1 MSSLDQLKQTFFDEC
16 SEALQQIELGLPD
29 IRDGSGSED
38 TINAV
43 FRGVHSVKGGAG
55 IFGFEDLVRFAH
67 VFETVLDEMRSGKL
81 AATQEI
87 VDTLLQAN
95 DVLTDLISMSRS
107 GESIPPDF
115 GSECRAALQQILH
128 ANSGGEGIADDS
140 AAPADFEGIDFTPV
154 QVDFDEV
161 HAEQGG
167 TEEGASISGEHEY
180 KIVFR
185 PKPEL
190 LKKANEPLYIIREL
204 KKLGALDLV
213 AETDRLPPLAE
224 LEADQPYLGWTGTL
238 RTTATRE
245 EVDDVFEFV
254 VGDCELE
261 ITQIDAALAPAPGA
275 PAEAASAADSSAWE
289 GMVGSVVP
297 PDVMAEKPAANIAL
311 SVIPT
316 PVVEA
321 ASSVQAA
328 PAKPSPAPMA
338 SPDTPMPVAS
348 VPPSAAPPLVPTL
361 DRVEAAPAA
370 KPQAAKPAAAGA
382 TTTRVELEKI
392 DRVVN
397 MVGELVIAQAM
408 LGQVVHSLPEDV
420 SGRLVQ
426 VLEEVTHH
434 TRELKD
440 SVMSMRAQ
448 QVNAVFQRMPR
459 LVRELAV
466 KTAKKVKLELAG
478 ENTEVDRSIIERL
491 GDPLTHIIR
500 NSIDHG
506 IEAPSD
512 RAAAGKAEEGTIRL
526 SAEHRGG
533 RIVIE
538 VKDDGAGINS
548 ERVLQ
553 KARDRGLVS
562 AEATLSDDEINN
574 LIFLPGFSTA
584 EKISDISGRGVGMDV
599 VRRNIQDVGG
609 RISLKSDRGRGMTIQ
624 LALPL
629 TLAVMDGMVIR
640 VGSETYVMP
649 MSAIVE
655 CLRPPASDIHALIGT
670 PGMLRLRGNLVPLVQ
685 LCDLL
690 DISSTASGS
699 DERVIII
706 TDAGEGARFGIVVD
720 ELCGHQQ
727 VVVKSIEE
735 SYGSVPGIAG
745 ATILGNGRVAFI
757 LDVEK
762 LSDIASSNQN
772 VQTGVA
778 RFVNGESKAAVA
790 VG

>member
-55 IFGFEDLVRFAH
+55 IFGFEDLVKFAH

-107 GESIPPDF
+107 GDSIPPDF

-128 ANSGGEGIADDS
+128 VNLGGEGIADD
-140 AAPADFEGIDFTPV
+140 APAPADFEGIDFVPV
-154 QVDFDEV
+154 QFNFDEP
-161 HAEQGG
+161 AEESGVAG
-167 TEEGASISGEHEY
+167 GEHEF

-204 KKLGALDLV
+204 GKLGTLDLV

-224 LEADQPYLGWTGTL
+224 LEADRPYLGWTGTL
-238 RTTATRE
+238 RTAATRE
-245 EVDDVFEFV
+245 QIDEVFEFV

-261 ITQIDAALAPAPGA
+261 ITAADPVAAFE
-275 PAEAASAADSSAWE
+275 PAETPAEMPASPAWE
-289 GMVGSVVP
+289 GVVGSVVP
-297 PDVMAEKPAANIAL
+297 PDVSTAL
-311 SVIPT
+311 PTLESAPSV
-316 PVVEA
+316 V
-321 ASSVQAA
+321 
-328 PAKPSPAPMA
+328 PSPA
-338 SPDTPMPVAS
+338 
-348 VPPSAAPPLVPTL
+348 
-361 DRVEAAPAA
+361 VEAAPSVQVAPVATPAPMPAPAPAA
-370 KPQAAKPAAAGA
+370 PIAARAVPMSAPAPGVEHAEAAPPAKSQAAKPTAAGA

-408 LGQVVHSLPEDV
+408 LGQVVHTLPEDV
-420 SGRLVQ
+420 SARLVQ
-426 VLEEVTHH
+426 VLEEVVHH

-459 LVRELAV
+459 LVRELAM
-466 KTAKKVKLELAG
+466 KTSKKVKLEMAG

-512 RAAAGKAEEGTIRL
+512 RSAAGKSEEGTIRL

-538 VKDDGAGINS
+538 IKDDGAGINS
-548 ERVLQ
+548 DRVLA
-553 KARDRGLVS
+553 KARERGLVS
-562 AEATLSDDEINN
+562 ADASLSDEEINN
-574 LIFLPGFSTA
+574 LIFLPGFSTV
-584 EKISDISGRGVGMDV
+584 EKVSDISGRGVGMDV

-640 VGSETYVMP
+640 VGAETYVMP

-690 DISSTASGS
+690 DIGSTASAT

-762 LSDIASSNQN
+762 LSDIASSQN
-772 VQTGVA
+772 VQTGMT

-790 VG
+790 VS

>member
-16 SEALQQIELGLPD
+16 SEALQQIELGLTD
-29 IRDGSGSED
+29 IRDDAGSED

-43 FRGVHSVKGGAG
+43 FRSVHSIKGGAG
-55 IFGFEDLVRFAH
+55 IFGFEDLVKFAH
-67 VFETVLDEMRSGKL
+67 VFETVLDGMRSGSL
-81 AATQEI
+81 AATPDI

-95 DVLTDLISMSRS
+95 DVLSDLVSMSRS
-107 GESIPPDF
+107 GKAIPPDF
-115 GSECRAALQQILH
+115 GSESHAALEQILH
-128 ANSGGEGIADDS
+128 ANSGGGQGGDDDS
-140 AAPADFEGIDFTPV
+140 PAPADFDGLDFVPVRID
-154 QVDFDEV
+154 DFDA
-161 HAEQGG
+161 AED
-167 TEEGASISGEHEY
+167 ENAEREY

-185 PKPEL
+185 PKPDL
-190 LKKANEPLYIIREL
+190 LKKANEPLYILREL
-204 KKLGALDLV
+204 RKLGTLDLV
-213 AETDRLPPLAE
+213 VETDRLPHLAD
-224 LEADQPYLGWTGTL
+224 LEVDRPYLGWVGTL
-238 RTTATRE
+238 RTSAKRE
-245 EVDDVFEFV
+245 QIDEVFEFV
-254 VGDCELE
+254 ADDCELE
-261 ITQIDAALAPAPGA
+261 ITVLAAEPSSSIAAMESEPAMSPG
-275 PAEAASAADSSAWE
+275 PELP
-289 GMVGSVVP
+289 V
-297 PDVMAEKPAANIAL
+297 IAQPSL
-311 SVIPT
+311 
-316 PVVEA
+316 PVE
-321 ASSVQAA
+321 
-328 PAKPSPAPMA
+328 
-338 SPDTPMPVAS
+338 
-348 VPPSAAPPLVPTL
+348 AAPPL
-361 DRVEAAPAA
+361 AAPA
-370 KPQAAKPAAAGA
+370 PQPAPLLGAAAAEPRSAAAKPAAAGA

-420 SGRLVQ
+420 SSRLLQ
-426 VLEEVTHH
+426 VLEEVVHH

-466 KTAKKVKLELAG
+466 KTGKKVRLEMAG

-491 GDPLTHIIR
+491 ADPLTHIIR

-506 IEAPSD
+506 IEAPAD
-512 RAAAGKAEEGTIRL
+512 RIAAGKSEEGTIRL
-526 SAEHRGG
+526 SAEHRGS

-538 VKDDGAGINS
+538 IRDDGAGINP

-562 AEATLSDDEINN
+562 PEAALSDDEINN

-640 VGSETYVMP
+640 VASETYVMP

-655 CLRPPASDIHALIGT
+655 CLRPPASEIHNLIGT

-685 LCDLL
+685 LCELL
-690 DISSTASGS
+690 DLSPPAAAS
-699 DERVIII
+699 DERVVII
-706 TDAGEGARFGIVVD
+706 TDAGEGTSFGIVVD

-762 LSDIASSNQN
+762 LSDLANSQN
-772 VQTGVA
+772 GSVGISRFANGDA
-778 RFVNGESKAAVA
+778 RAAGLVNAAHRVVPPQMTEA
-790 VG
+790 AF

>member
-128 ANSGGEGIADDS
+128 ANSGGEGIDDDS
-140 AAPADFEGIDFTPV
+140 AAPADFEGIDFIPV

-161 HAEQGG
+161 QAEQGG
-167 TEEGASISGEHEY
+167 AEEGASVSGEHEY

-204 KKLGALDLV
+204 KKLGTLDLV

-224 LEADQPYLGWTGTL
+224 LEADRPYLGWTGTL

-245 EVDDVFEFV
+245 EVDEVFEFV

-261 ITQIDAALAPAPGA
+261 ITQIDAALAPAPGV
-275 PAEAASAADSSAWE
+275 PAEAALAADSSAWE

-297 PDVMAEKPAANIAL
+297 PDVMAEKPTANIAL
-311 SVIPT
+311 SVVPT

-328 PAKPSPAPMA
+328 PAKPAPAPMA
-338 SPDTPMPVAS
+338 SPAAPMPVAS
-348 VPPSAAPPLVPTL
+348 VSPSAAPPLVPTL
-361 DRVEAAPAA
+361 DRAEAAPAA

-538 VKDDGAGINS
+538 IKDDGAGINS

-562 AEATLSDDEINN
+562 AEATLSDEEINN

-609 RISLKSDRGRGMTIQ
+609 RISLKSDRGKGMTIQ